1 MKQNKRTAG
10 FTLVELIVVIAI
22 MGILAGVGT
31 VGYSGY
37 VKAANKGNDKTL
49 VGNVMRALETAVY
62 DYSNNF
68 AVSGQ
73 YSDGLQIPVGFVIM
87 SNEEL
92 TGTNGETGY
101 TIALSN
107 DTEADP
113 LGKAMTAAF
122 GATYNTDLKLSYG
135 AWEVGAVGGSTL
147 HNAAAGMM
155 SKIDSTAKLMVALQN
170 TIKLQLTEKKY
181 DNAGDLIIGV
191 AEKITGKTKAEFVT
205 AWLNETNQSYS
216 SSGFGYQGRE
226 NYSAIRMAYNNS
238 FAEYV
243 RANYDG
249 DKDADTLANS
259 IANYGQSAGDLA
271 YDKAYN
277 AAGGGLGGKIAGNL
291 AKSAAN
297 AAAPNATFPYT
308 ANATAFTDSNY
319 PGYNDQDIKDL
330 YDEWL
335 AGPAQ
340 ADAEMFYDIM
350 VTSATDGKAYV
361 DANGDDQFVTW
372 FTQQANAYS
381 ENLNSIQT
389 IVNGKSAVVVV
400 AYYNNGLIDMEV
412 YSSEADPRQG

>member
-155 SKIDSTAKLMVALQN
+155 GKIDSTAKLMVALQN
-170 TIKLQLTEKKY
+170 LNLKLTQENY
-181 DNAGDLIIGV
+181 DSAGDLIIGV
-191 AEKITGKTKAEFVT
+191 AENITAKSKAEFVT
-205 AWLNETNQSYS
+205 AWLGETNQSYS

-249 DKDADTLANS
+249 DKDADTLADG

-271 YDKAYN
+271 YDKAYK
-277 AAGGGLGGKIAGNL
+277 AAGGGIGGKIAGNA
-291 AKSAAN
+291 AKIAAN

-308 ANATAFTDSNY
+308 ANATAFTDPNY
-319 PGYNDQDIKDL
+319 PGHNDQDIKNL

-350 VTSATDGKAYV
+350 VTSATDGKAYA